1 MTLRLR
7 VVLFMLGILLP
18 AIAAGAW
25 MVASTYTRERAGFD
39 STVRETVRALSL
51 VVDRELER
59 RATIVRV
66 LAASSSLQEWDL
78 AAFDRQARAALEGV
92 QGTVALLDRS
102 RQYVNTIMP
111 LEEVA
116 RRPPQEPQVFSESGL
131 QLSDLLRGQVTSQQM
146 ILFYTPV
153 QIRGKTFNV
162 ALSVMP
168 VELLRIIDDQNLPA
182 HWTAA
187 IISGEGR
194 VVARQPNHARW
205 VGSLATADMRREL
218 ASRDQGFLQSISL
231 DGQRNAV
238 FFSKSPRFD
247 AAFVIGVPSNDL
259 RGNTYRSVLE
269 VALGACA
276 LLLVGVLVSI
286 WVSRRMVRPIELLQA
301 AAQDL
306 ESGRVVDLPTMG
318 VQEYDQVGRALVQ
331 ASERIR
337 AASLAMEQ
345 RVTEAVAAVEAT
357 QAQLVQSQKLEAIGR
372 LTGGIAHDFNNLL
385 QTLSTGLHVLDK
397 LVQEPRARPLIDAG
411 MRAVNRAARLVQQLL
426 SFVRRAPLKR
436 QTLDFANQLLSMETL
451 LSRALPVNVSLHTDL
466 ASDLWK
472 IETDP
477 SQLEVAL
484 LNLIFNARDA
494 MPRGGTIT
502 IRARNSPEVAG
513 VADSALDAVAIEV
526 SDDGNG
532 MPADI
537 LAQVFEPF
545 FTTKP
550 VGQGTGLGLSQVQA
564 FAHDSDGSVSLTSS
578 EGRGTTV
585 TLRLPRS
592 RLIET
597 LEGAPAEPP
606 RLPGP
611 CRLLFV
617 EDDVMI
623 AEVVTS
629 ALRGAGFSVIL
640 ARTGDEALSI
650 LQSGTAIDAVFSDVV
665 MPGTINGIELAEK
678 LVREGKGIPVVLASG
693 YSEKAPTVPDIV
705 LLPKP
710 YSIASVV
717 RALIDALAARQ
728 A

>member
-1 MTLRLR
+1 M
-7 VVLFMLGILLP
+7 LFTLGILLP
-18 AIAAGAW
+18 AIAVGAW
-25 MVASTYTRERAGFD
+25 MVAATYSRERASFD

-66 LAASSSLQEWDL
+66 LAASPSLQDWDL
-78 AAFDRQARAALEGV
+78 PAFDRQARAAIEGT
-92 QGTVALLDRS
+92 QGTIALLDRS
-102 RQYVNTIMP
+102 RQYVNTNRALAEM
-111 LEEVA
+111 A
-116 RRPPQEPQVFSESGL
+116 RLPKQDPQVFSDKGL
-131 QLSDLLRGQVTSQQM
+131 QLSDLLRGQVTGQQM

-153 QIRGKTFNV
+153 RIRGQAMNV

-168 VELLRIIDDQNLPA
+168 VELLRIIDEQKLPSS
-182 HWTAA
+182 WTAA
-187 IISGEGR
+187 IVSGEGR
-194 VVARQPNHARW
+194 IVARQPNHARW
-205 VGSLATADMRREL
+205 VGSLATADLRREI
-218 ASRDQGFLQSISL
+218 ADKTEGYFQSISL
-231 DGQRNAV
+231 DGLRNAV
-238 FFSKSPRFD
+238 FFSKSPRFNTT
-247 AAFVIGVPSNDL
+247 FVIGVPSSDL
-259 RGNTYRSVLE
+259 KRNTYRSVLE
-269 VALGACA
+269 VVLGACG
-276 LLLVGVLVSI
+276 LLLVGVVVSV

-301 AAQDL
+301 AALDL
-306 ESGRVVDLPTMG
+306 ESGRIVSLPAMG
-318 VQEYDQVGRALVQ
+318 VDEYDNVGRALVQ

-337 AASLAMEQ
+337 AASLAMEK

-426 SFVRRAPLKR
+426 SFVRRAPLKK
-436 QTLDFANQLLSMETL
+436 QLLDFPSQLLSMETL
-451 LSRALPVNVSLHTDL
+451 LSRALPANVSLHTDL
-466 ASDLWK
+466 APDLWK
-472 IETDP
+472 METDP

-502 IRARNSPEVAG
+502 IRARNSPAG
-513 VADSALDAVAIEV
+513 SQRGGDADDAVVIEV

-537 LAQVFEPF
+537 LAKAFEPF

-550 VGQGTGLGLSQVQA
+550 VGQGTGLGLSQVQV
-564 FAHDSDGSVSLTSS
+564 FAHDSGGSVSLVSID
-578 EGRGTTV
+578 GKGTAV
-585 TLRLPRS
+585 SLRLPRS
-592 RLIET
+592 RLVET
-597 LEGAPAEPP
+597 AEGSPAEPP
-606 RLPGP
+606 QLQGP

-629 ALRGAGFSVIL
+629 ALRGAGFSVVL
-640 ARTGDEALSI
+640 ARSGDEALSV
-650 LQSGTAIDAVFSDVV
+650 LQSGQPIDAIFSDVV
-665 MPGTINGIELAEK
+665 MPGTINGIELAEQ
-678 LVREGKGIPVVLASG
+678 LAREGRGIPVVLASG

-710 YSIASVV
+710 YSIAAVV
-717 RALIDALAARQ
+717 RALVEALAARKSS
-728 A
+728 